1 METMEELKERLNR
14 VIAQK
19 DRYGEVLG
27 EILDA
32 IRHGRYNGLFES
44 GYRDEEKD
52 KVECPQ
58 GVKYK
63 DVRWSGCSK
72 VLTCPTCR
80 CPMTFQMRRLTEAYQ
95 RGLNVCEEQDAAKIP
110 FNTSEIPPYEPKK
123 YCYKVSKRWFAKEMV
138 RLILSMRLGTA
149 NKDVG
154 GSAELGKAYKRLVSF
169 GMESIGMR
177 KAWEEFLAL
186 EHKAISMEKKGIPG
200 REIADWFEKKV
211 DEYRNFKAAA
221 CATHKLFEKRDK
233 VAMMIRKSPSRALW
247 YRVLIALLTLTE
259 FNFSHEYSGAD
270 LGVYSDAF
278 GFIGRLCLISV
289 KIKPGDRLAILEFG
303 NSDDEVD
310 DFRMMPVE

>member
-221 CATHKLFEKRDK
+221 YATHKLFEKRDK
-233 VAMMIRKSPSRALW
+233 VAMMIRKSPSRALR
-247 YRVLIALLTLTE
+247 YLVLIALLTLTE